1 LLIILLNLLDV
12 VVQLAVLACPNK
24 FIICETKVALA
35 LTTVASLALQAA
47 STVGAGGVGAW
58 SLLEVGHDIN
68 FMLEQLFLRSV
79 KADQTLVATT
89 LAASP
94 VTVTAVLELPMVTAL
109 AAVTRDADLLT
120 PPTVVA
126 SVSKA
131 VDKAV
136 SA

>member
-1 LLIILLNLLDV
+1 
-12 VVQLAVLACPNK
+12 LAVEACPTK

-35 LTTVASLALQAA
+35 LTTVASLALQSA
-47 STVGAGGVGAW
+47 STEGAGGVGAW

-68 FMLEQLFLRSV
+68 FMLEQLFLRSD
-79 KADQTLVATT
+79 KAVHTLVATT
-89 LAASP
+89 LALSP
-94 VTVTAVLELPMVTAL
+94 VTVTAVLPLAMVTAL
-109 AAVTRDADLLT
+109 AAVTRACDDVT

-136 SA
+136 SASPQTAGGWGVGA